1 MKIVELHSLTDAQI
15 ARLQELM
22 RQLDAEIVVTAEM
35 LREAAASPAT
45 HLFAAVEGPRDPGAP
60 DTPVAPGTSGSQGA
74 LGAAPAELSR
84 LLGCA
89 SLCVFSSPTGRK
101 ATIEDVV
108 VDASQRGR
116 HIGKALIEH
125 ILAFAQ
131 SGLAP
136 VEIHLTSRPHRVA
149 ANALYASLGF
159 QRKETNV
166 YTLQL
171 K

>member
-1 MKIVELHSLTDAQI
+1 MKIVELNTLSTAQV

-22 RQLDAEIVVTAEM
+22 LQLDGEIVVSAGM

-45 HLFAAVEGPRDPGAP
+45 HLFAVIED
-60 DTPVAPGTSGSQGA
+60 S
-74 LGAAPAELSR
+74 AAPATII
-84 LLGCA
+84 GCA

-108 VDASQRGR
+108 VDSAQRGR
-116 HIGKALIEH
+116 HIGRALIEH
-125 ILAFAQ
+125 IIGFARRE
-131 SGLAP
+131 LAP

-159 QRKETNV
+159 RRKETNV
-166 YTLQL
+166 YIMVVQ
-171 K
+171 